1 MTTISATVEF
11 DPRAAKCF
19 GDPDDGG
26 SHRRRDTAP
35 WPRLE
40 VDEAGLHRVR
50 RAHVAGDATVPMHG
64 VR

>member
-1 MTTISATVEF
+1 MTTISAWVEF
-11 DPRAAKCF
+11 DPRAEKFF
-19 GDPDDGG
+19 GDPDDGYD
-26 SHRRRDTAP
+26 RLRDTAL

-50 RAHVAGDATVPMHG
+50 RAHVAGDATLPMHG